1 MTSLKKIISG
11 AMAVAMVA
19 SLSVNCF
26 AIGLTTEN
34 LESAELDTAA
44 GTLAGVAYNE
54 YKVEGSDVAVETP
67 SGDASSV
74 VEITAESS
82 FFMVSTPI
90 LLRVNMAADATMT
103 YPDSME
109 DGNDGAAKI
118 INLCPNGMVAIED
131 VNIVEANEY
140 AIADWADEFEN
151 KKVNTKEFGF
161 KLNGLEVKTDGKLD
175 GFVAEA
181 TETIDTVKT
190 NDAVEDIDAEFADYT
205 ITRSNDNT
213 VAFPVIRNAS
223 VLPIYYEAKL
233 PATSSPINNLVV
245 GGVVFTLNFA

>member
-44 GTLAGVAYNE
+44 GTLAGAAYNE
-54 YKVEGSDVAVETP
+54 YKVEGGDAVDVVA
-67 SGDASSV
+67 GDASSV
-74 VEITAESS
+74 VEINAESS

-131 VNIVEANEY
+131 VNIVEANDY

-161 KLNGLEVKTDGKLD
+161 KLNGLEVKTDGTLD

-190 NDAVEDIDAEFADYT
+190 NDAVEDIEAVFGDYT

>member
-44 GTLAGVAYNE
+44 GTLAGAAYNE
-54 YKVEGSDVAVETP
+54 YKVEGGNAVDVVA
-67 SGDASSV
+67 GDASSV
-74 VEITAESS
+74 VEINAESS

-131 VNIVEANEY
+131 VKIVEANDY

-161 KLNGLEVKTDGKLD
+161 KLNGLEVETDGTLE

>member
-44 GTLAGVAYNE
+44 GTLAGAAYNE
-54 YKVEGSDVAVETP
+54 YKVEGGDAVDVVA
-67 SGDASSV
+67 GDASSV
-74 VEITAESS
+74 VEINAESS

-118 INLCPNGMVAIED
+118 INLCPNGMVAIEN
-131 VNIVEANEY
+131 VKIVEANDY

-161 KLNGLEVKTDGKLD
+161 KLNGLEVETDGTLE

-213 VAFPVIRNAS
+213 VAFPVIRNGS

-245 GGVVFTLNFA
+245 GGVVFTLDFN

>member
-1 MTSLKKIISG
+1 MTNLKKILSG

-44 GTLAGVAYNE
+44 GTLAGAAYNE
-54 YKVEGSDVAVETP
+54 YKVEGGQNDIVA
-67 SGDASSV
+67 GDASSV
-74 VEITAESS
+74 VEINAESS

-90 LLRVNMAADATMT
+90 LLRVNMAADATMS

-131 VNIVEANEY
+131 VNVVEANDY

-161 KLNGLEVKTDGKLD
+161 KLNGLEVATDGTLE

-181 TETIDTVKT
+181 TETIDTEKT
-190 NDAVEDIDAEFADYT
+190 NDDVEDIEATFADYT
-205 ITRSNDNT
+205 ITRSNDND
-213 VAFPVIRNAS
+213 VAFPVIRNGS

-233 PATSSPINNLVV
+233 PATSSAINNLVV

>member
-1 MTSLKKIISG
+1 MTNLKKILSG

-44 GTLAGVAYNE
+44 GTLAGAAYNE
-54 YKVEGSDVAVETP
+54 YKVEGGQNDIVA
-67 SGDASSV
+67 GDASSV
-74 VEITAESS
+74 VEINAESS

-90 LLRVNMAADATMT
+90 LLRVNMAADATMS

-118 INLCPNGMVAIED
+118 INLCPNGMVAIEG
-131 VNIVEANEY
+131 VNVVEANDY

-161 KLNGLEVKTDGKLD
+161 KLNGLEV
-175 GFVAEA
+175 
-181 TETIDTVKT
+181 
-190 NDAVEDIDAEFADYT
+190 
-205 ITRSNDNT
+205 
-213 VAFPVIRNAS
+213 
-223 VLPIYYEAKL
+223 VLQ
-233 PATSSPINNLVV
+233 
-245 GGVVFTLNFA
+245 

>member
-1 MTSLKKIISG
+1 MTSLKKIISV

-54 YKVEGSDVAVETP
+54 YKVEGGQDDIDA
-67 SGDASSV
+67 GDASSV

-213 VAFPVIRNAS
+213 VAFPVIRNGS

-233 PATSSPINNLVV
+233 PATSRAINNLVV

>member
-54 YKVEGSDVAVETP
+54 YKVEGGDAVDVVA
-67 SGDASSV
+67 GDASSV

-131 VNIVEANEY
+131 VKIVEANDY

-161 KLNGLEVKTDGKLD
+161 KLNGLEVETDGTLE

-213 VAFPVIRNAS
+213 VAFPVIRNGS

-245 GGVVFTLNFA
+245 GGVVFTLDFN

>member
-44 GTLAGVAYNE
+44 GTLAGAAYNE
-54 YKVEGSDVAVETP
+54 YKVEGGDAVDVVA
-67 SGDASSV
+67 GDASSV
-74 VEITAESS
+74 VEINAESS

-118 INLCPNGMVAIED
+118 INLCPNGMVAIEN
-131 VNIVEANEY
+131 VKIVEANDY

-161 KLNGLEVKTDGKLD
+161 KLNGLEVKTDGTLD